1 MGRQWSIG
9 TAGRDLQPGSTD
21 RRPLCDDPPVDPDPA
36 ELRGFRA
43 LLTDDGQAVLRSLAA
58 YDPATALAEGARLRR
73 AGHPDHLVAAALTQA
88 RLRTRARPR
97 LGDLADRLY
106 LTQDGLEQLTRPEV
120 AARHAARFAAAVDG
134 PVLDLCCGVGGDLTA
149 LAAAGLAVTGVDR
162 DPLAVAVARANLA
175 ALGLGARAEVRLGD
189 VPGDLDPDLADAAG
203 VFVDPARRSGR
214 GRALDPRTWSPPWE
228 TVLDLA
234 GRVPATGAKTAP
246 GLAHALLPAGTEA
259 EWVSVRG
266 DVVEC
271 AVWWGPLGSGVTR
284 RATLLPAGASVTG
297 DGATRAPVGPVGRWL
312 HEPDGAVIRAGLV
325 AEVAGPV
332 GATLLDPTIAYLST
346 PGPVGSP
353 FLTSYEV
360 VEVLPFHL
368 KRLRALLRDRG
379 VGRLTV
385 KKRGTAVAP
394 DELRARLRLSG
405 DEEATVV
412 LTRVAGA
419 QTVLLVEPVRR

>member
-1 MGRQWSIG
+1 M
-9 TAGRDLQPGSTD
+9 
-21 RRPLCDDPPVDPDPA
+21 DPDAA

-43 LLTDDGQAVLRSLAA
+43 LLTDQGQAVLRSLAA
-58 YDPATALAEGARLRR
+58 YDPATALTEGDRLRR

-88 RLRTRARPR
+88 RLRARARPR

-106 LTQDGLEQLTRPEV
+106 LTPDGLEQLTRPEV

-175 ALGLGARAEVRLGD
+175 ALGLDERAEVRLGD
-189 VPGDLDPDLADAAG
+189 VPGDLDATPDLDVDLAEAAG

-214 GRALDPRTWSPPWE
+214 GRALDPRTWSPPWDA
-228 TVLDLA
+228 VLGLA
-234 GRVPATGAKTAP
+234 ARVPATGAKTAP
-246 GLAHALLPAGTEA
+246 GLAHHLLPAGAEA
-259 EWVSVRG
+259 EWVSVG
-266 DVVEC
+266 GGVVEC
-271 AVWWGPLGSGVTR
+271 ALWWGPLGSGVAR
-284 RATLLPAGASVTG
+284 RATLLPASATVTG
-297 DGATRAPVGPVGRWL
+297 DGTARAPVGPVGRYL

-325 AEVAGPV
+325 AEVADPL

-346 PGPVGSP
+346 PGPVVSP
-353 FLTSYEV
+353 FLTTYEV
-360 VEVLPFHL
+360 VDVLPFHL

-394 DELRARLRLSG
+394 EELRARLRLSG
-405 DEEATVV
+405 DAEATVV

-419 QTVLLVEPVRR
+419 QTVLLVEPVPR

>member
-1 MGRQWSIG
+1 M
-9 TAGRDLQPGSTD
+9 
-21 RRPLCDDPPVDPDPA
+21 DPDAA

-43 LLTDDGQAVLRSLAA
+43 LLTDQGQAVLRSLAA
-58 YDPATALAEGARLRR
+58 YDPATALTEGDRLRR

-88 RLRTRARPR
+88 RLRARARPR

-106 LTQDGLEQLTRPEV
+106 LTPDGLEQLTRPEV
-120 AARHAARFAAAVDG
+120 AARHAARFAAEVDG

-175 ALGLGARAEVRLGD
+175 ALGLDERAEVRLGD
-189 VPGDLDPDLADAAG
+189 VPGDLDATPDLDVDLAEAAG

-214 GRALDPRTWSPPWE
+214 GRALDPRTWSPPWDA
-228 TVLDLA
+228 VLGLA
-234 GRVPATGAKTAP
+234 ARVPATGAKTAP
-246 GLAHALLPAGTEA
+246 GLAHHLLPAGAEA
-259 EWVSVRG
+259 EWVSVG
-266 DVVEC
+266 GGVVEC
-271 AVWWGPLGSGVTR
+271 ALWWGPLGSGVAR
-284 RATLLPAGASVTG
+284 RATLLPASATVTG
-297 DGATRAPVGPVGRWL
+297 DGTARAPVGPVGRYL

-325 AEVAGPV
+325 AEVADPL

-346 PGPVGSP
+346 PGPVVSP
-353 FLTSYEV
+353 FLTTYEV
-360 VEVLPFHL
+360 VDVLPFHL

-394 DELRARLRLSG
+394 EELRARLRLSG
-405 DEEATVV
+405 DAEATVV

-419 QTVLLVEPVRR
+419 QTVLLVEPVPR

>member
-1 MGRQWSIG
+1 M
-9 TAGRDLQPGSTD
+9 
-21 RRPLCDDPPVDPDPA
+21 DPDAA

-43 LLTDDGQAVLRSLAA
+43 LLTDQGQAVLRSLAA
-58 YDPATALAEGARLRR
+58 YDPATALTEGDRLRR

-88 RLRTRARPR
+88 RLRARARPR

-106 LTQDGLEQLTRPEV
+106 LTPDGLEQLTRPEV

-134 PVLDLCCGVGGDLTA
+134 PVMDLCCGVGGDLTA

-175 ALGLGARAEVRLGD
+175 ALGLDERAEVRLGD
-189 VPGDLDPDLADAAG
+189 VPGDLDATPDLDVDLAEAAG

-214 GRALDPRTWSPPWE
+214 GRALDPRTWSPPWDA
-228 TVLDLA
+228 VLGLA
-234 GRVPATGAKTAP
+234 ARVPATGAKTAP
-246 GLAHALLPAGTEA
+246 GLAHHLLPAGAEA
-259 EWVSVRG
+259 EWVSVG
-266 DVVEC
+266 GGVVEC
-271 AVWWGPLGSGVTR
+271 ALWWGPLGSGVAR
-284 RATLLPAGASVTG
+284 RATLLPASATVTG
-297 DGATRAPVGPVGRWL
+297 DGTARAPVGPVGRYL

-325 AEVAGPV
+325 AEVADPL

-346 PGPVGSP
+346 PGPVVSP
-353 FLTSYEV
+353 FLTTYEV
-360 VEVLPFHL
+360 VDVLPFHL

-394 DELRARLRLSG
+394 EELRARLRLSG
-405 DEEATVV
+405 DAEATVV

-419 QTVLLVEPVRR
+419 QTVLLVEPVPR